1 MILQPLRQT
10 TSGIPH
16 GIPLVSFCTAVYADC
31 RSGSVLVPA
40 ARCRES
46 ARLHAS
52 RNSPVL
58 CAWRVFSATR
68 TGRLVSLLSAGETG
82 TGESQCRWA
91 VRFRCMFSPV
101 SFSCDHSGT
110 TSLPDKRK
118 TGRNLRAVPPR
129 FLYSSGGSGFGPP
142 AVGDVAIRTRTK
154 RPPRASSS
162 QWRSSPCTRCR
173 REP

>member
-118 TGRNLRAVPPR
+118 TGRNHCAVPSR
-129 FLYSSGGSGFGPP
+129 FECRRWGGVRPP
-142 AVGDVAIRTRTK
+142 AAGVAVIRTRTK

-162 QWRSSPCTRCR
+162 QWHSSPCTRSR
-173 REP
+173 RVP